1 MKKRAAVKGQ
11 KQEEK
16 PVAMSVAM
24 QQLMLPLLLAMDAT
38 KKGLLSFVQQ
48 MGMVVLSELLVDGGR
63 ADRRSEGQ
71 AHRGAHAPSLGY
83 GHDARRASAAVT
95 CRCRI
100 RAFEFAARVG
110 AAEVA
115 LPSIEA
121 LRDGDPMSERVVEQI
136 ALGVSTR
143 GYERSLEPV
152 DESIETRGASK
163 SNASRALIDAT
174 TEKLAQ
180 FVSRK
185 LDDVDL
191 VAMFIDG
198 IEFAGHSVLI
208 ALGVTIDGT
217 KTPLGIWAGSTE
229 NTVVVTELLSN
240 LVARGL
246 RVDASMLFVIDG
258 GKAIRKALR
267 DVFGDRAIVQRCQVH
282 KARNVRDHLSEAR
295 RAYVAK
301 QMRDAYNSTTAAT
314 AKKKLMQLASW
325 LDSNGED
332 GAAASLR
339 EGLDETLTVMR
350 LNLPASLRRTF
361 ATTNAD
367 REHERLAPSHRPK
380 RQAMEGRDDDPTLG
394 RPRHRRSAEGIP
406 AREGL
411 RPHALPRRRSS
422 TGRRDGGVQRRR
434 SRKNSNEPPLLREVQ
449 QGAGRSRALAALGL
463 RAVKTVATARGPLH
477 PTQQSMIDLAQRLT
491 LGTELDVDGL
501 EPITPESLAASI
513 RAPEGRERVI
523 RGMVLVCMARG
534 EVTREDAADIE
545 RYARVLGVTEHA
557 VTNVRQLAEGRL
569 ALLRYDVNRRAF
581 TVGPWR
587 RPARRKAC
595 SRCCEPPRRAP
606 ASAKTRRPR
615 RSTRRSR
622 TIPCTRSAA
631 SSGSTTS
638 ATTSRFRAGCTP
650 SRRSRPFTISATC

>member
-1 MKKRAAVKGQ
+1 MKKRATGTGR
-11 KQEEK
+11 KQEK
-16 PVAMSVAM
+16 TPVTMSVAM
-24 QQLMLPLLLAMDAT
+24 QQLMLPLLVAMDAT

-48 MGMVVLSELLVDGGR
+48 MGMVALSELLATEAALIAGPKGKHIEGRTHHHWGTGTTPVCFGGR
-63 ADRRSEGQ
+63 NVSLPHPRVRT
-71 AHRGAHAPSLGY
+71 RGK
-83 GHDARRASAAVT
+83 
-95 CRCRI
+95 
-100 RAFEFAARVG
+100 G
-110 AAEVA
+110 AGGEVA

-121 LRDGDPMSERVVEQI
+121 LRDADPMSDRVVEQI

-198 IEFAGHSVLI
+198 IEFARHSVLI

-301 QMRDAYNSTTAAT
+301 QMRDAYDSTTAAT

-361 ATTNAD
+361 ATTNPIENMNGAL
-367 REHERLAPSHRPK
+367 RRIARNVK
-380 RQAMEGRDDDPTLG
+380 RWKDETMIRRWVALG
-394 RPRHRRSAEGIP
+394 IAEAQKGFRRVKGYVHMP
-406 AREGL
+406 ALVAAL
-411 RPHALPRRRSS
+411 RP
-422 TGRRDGGVQRRR
+422 V
-434 SRKNSNEPPLLREVQ
+434 
-449 QGAGRSRALAALGL
+449 AA
-463 RAVKTVATARGPLH
+463 TVASEKQVA
-477 PTQQSMIDLAQRLT
+477 
-491 LGTELDVDGL
+491 
-501 EPITPESLAASI
+501 
-513 RAPEGRERVI
+513 
-523 RGMVLVCMARG
+523 
-534 EVTREDAADIE
+534 
-545 RYARVLGVTEHA
+545 
-557 VTNVRQLAEGRL
+557 
-569 ALLRYDVNRRAF
+569 
-581 TVGPWR
+581 
-587 RPARRKAC
+587 
-595 SRCCEPPRRAP
+595 
-606 ASAKTRRPR
+606 
-615 RSTRRSR
+615 
-622 TIPCTRSAA
+622 
-631 SSGSTTS
+631 
-638 ATTSRFRAGCTP
+638 
-650 SRRSRPFTISATC
+650 

>member
-1 MKKRAAVKGQ
+1 MKKRAAIKGR
-11 KQEEK
+11 KQEET

-48 MGMVVLSELLVDGGR
+48 MGMVVLSELLATEAAQIAGPKGKHIEGRTHHHWGTGTTPVCFGGR
-63 ADRRSEGQ
+63 NVSLPHPRVRA
-71 AHRGAHAPSLGY
+71 RGKGR
-83 GHDARRASAAVT
+83 GGE
-95 CRCRI
+95 I
-100 RAFEFAARVG
+100 
-110 AAEVA
+110 A
-115 LPSIEA
+115 LPSIDA

-174 TEKLAQ
+174 TERLAQ

-246 RVDASMLFVIDG
+246 RADASMLFVIDG

-282 KARNVRDHLSEAR
+282 KARNVRDHLPEAR

-301 QMRDAYNSTTAAT
+301 QMRSAYDSTTAGT

-339 EGLDETLTVMR
+339 EGLDETLTVLR

-361 ATTNAD
+361 ATTNAIENMNGSL
-367 REHERLAPSHRPK
+367 RRIARNVK
-380 RQAMEGRDDDPTLG
+380 RWKDEKMI
-394 RPRHRRSAEGIP
+394 RRW
-406 AREGL
+406 
-411 RPHALPRRRSS
+411 
-422 TGRRDGGVQRRR
+422 V
-434 SRKNSNEPPLLREVQ
+434 
-449 QGAGRSRALAALGL
+449 ALGIAEAQKGFRRL
-463 RAVKTVATARGPLH
+463 KGYVNMPSLVAAIRPTAATVA
-477 PTQQSMIDLAQRLT
+477 
-491 LGTELDVDGL
+491 L
-501 EPITPESLAASI
+501 EKKVA
-513 RAPEGRERVI
+513 
-523 RGMVLVCMARG
+523 
-534 EVTREDAADIE
+534 
-545 RYARVLGVTEHA
+545 
-557 VTNVRQLAEGRL
+557 
-569 ALLRYDVNRRAF
+569 
-581 TVGPWR
+581 
-587 RPARRKAC
+587 
-595 SRCCEPPRRAP
+595 
-606 ASAKTRRPR
+606 
-615 RSTRRSR
+615 
-622 TIPCTRSAA
+622 
-631 SSGSTTS
+631 
-638 ATTSRFRAGCTP
+638 
-650 SRRSRPFTISATC
+650 